1 MIVSVMSWYIAFCG
15 YSHHITSLIT
25 SHHSSFIIHHSS
37 FITSLITSHHSSL
50 ITSLIIHHSSHHN
63 HHITSHYSSHHITHH
78 ITSHYSSLITS
89 HHITSHHIT
98 HHSSLITSHHITYT
112 KHITHHSSLITSHHP
127 HYSPHPVRHLP
138 LREDR
143 PHRVGPQLRAPA
155 PQAQHPA
162 HAPRPALLQQDRHPA
177 PARLQARAG
186 LLQQGPE
193 GPRSADLL
201 RRHHAGVRA
210 APPRVAAAG
219 LPCGGRVAPRQ
230 GVVHAD
236 HGGVVYDG
244 LYILAVELLGP
255 LHVT

>member
-1 MIVSVMSWYIAFCG
+1 MVIHITSFIIHHS
-15 YSHHITSLIT
+15 SHHSSLIKHITSLIT
-25 SHHSSFIIHHSS
+25 SHHSS
-37 FITSLITSHHSSL
+37 
-50 ITSLIIHHSSHHN
+50 
-63 HHITSHYSSHHITHH
+63 HHITHH
-78 ITSHYSSLITS
+78 ITSLITDKAHHITHHITS

-98 HHSSLITSHHITYT
+98 SHHI
-112 KHITHHSSLITSHHP
+112 
-127 HYSPHPVRHLP
+127 HYSPRPVRHLP

-143 PHRVGPQLRAPA
+143 PHRVGPQLRAAA
-155 PQAQHPA
+155 PQAQHPP

-201 RRHHAGVRA
+201 RCHHAGMRA

-230 GVVHAD
+230 RAVHAD

>member
-1 MIVSVMSWYIAFCG
+1 MSWHIAFCG
-15 YSHHITSLIT
+15 YSHHITQHIT
-25 SHHSSFIIHHSS
+25 HHTHHII
-37 FITSLITSHHSSL
+37 HHSSL
-50 ITSLIIHHSSHHN
+50 ITP
-63 HHITSHYSSHHITHH
+63 HHITHH
-78 ITSHYSSLITS
+78 ITSLIT
-89 HHITSHHIT
+89 HHIT
-98 HHSSLITSHHITYT
+98 HHSSLITHHCF
-112 KHITHHSSLITSHHP
+112 HITHHITHHITSHHTTSLITSHI

-155 PQAQHPA
+155 PQAQHPP

-201 RRHHAGVRA
+201 RCHHASVRA

-219 LPCGGRVAPRQ
+219 LPGGGRVVARQ
-230 GVVHAD
+230 GAVHAD
-236 HGGVVYDG
+236 HGGVVYDR

>member
-1 MIVSVMSWYIAFCG
+1 MSWYIAFCG

-25 SHHSSFIIHHSS
+25 SHHSFIIHHSS
-37 FITSLITSHHSSL
+37 FITHHSSHHITHHSSHHSSL
-50 ITSLIIHHSSHHN
+50 ITS
-63 HHITSHYSSHHITHH
+63 HITSHIT
-78 ITSHYSSLITS
+78 SLITS
-89 HHITSHHIT
+89 HHITSHHI
-98 HHSSLITSHHITYT
+98 
-112 KHITHHSSLITSHHP
+112 
-127 HYSPHPVRHLP
+127 HYSPRPVRHLP

-201 RRHHAGVRA
+201 RRHHASVRA

-230 GVVHAD
+230 RAVHAD